1 MVITS
6 SAFMVPVIPVTDA
19 FLGVEK
25 SLMGRRWIARQSDER
40 RALMLSQRLGV
51 PEVIGRVLNAR
62 GIDLDEAESFLE
74 PTLKDLL
81 PDPAHLKDMDIA
93 AERLAA
99 AIMQGEQIAVFGDYD
114 VDGATSSALLKR
126 FLDFLG
132 AAVKVI
138 IPDRIKDG
146 YGPNTAAMLKLRE
159 EGASVVVTVDCGTT
173 SFEPLEAAMTAG
185 LDVIVVDHH
194 EAEPSLPKAL
204 AVINPNRLDDDSP
217 HGQMAAVGVTF
228 LLVVAVNRTL
238 NDAGWFRGRAK
249 PNPLD
254 WLDLVALGT
263 VCDVVP
269 LKGVNRA
276 YVSQGLKIMAKRA
289 NPGLVALADVAGIDE
304 APGAYHAGYVLGPRI
319 NAGGRV
325 GEAGL
330 GSRLL
335 SCNDKMEAT
344 RIAASLDKFNK
355 ERQEIEAK
363 VLEEANAQI
372 SEVDAQESSI
382 VIAVGEG
389 WHPGVVGIVASRL
402 KDRFDRPSLVIAL
415 NEGIGTGSGR
425 SVTGVDLGGAVIAA
439 RQAGI
444 LTKGGGHAMAAGL
457 SVEADRLDDLKTFLG
472 ERLAE
477 VMAGRPAVPGLSIDG
492 ALKVAGANMHLV
504 ETLAKVG
511 PFGSGNPEPRFV
523 VTNARIAYADPVGKD
538 QSHLRLTF
546 TDETGKRLNG
556 IAFRA
561 VETDMG
567 QALIKHGG
575 APFHIAGKIRIN
587 TWQGRS
593 SAQILVDD
601 AAAVW

>member
-1 MVITS
+1 MVTTS
-6 SAFMVPVIPVTDA
+6 SASPVLVTDA
-19 FLGVEK
+19 FLGVDK
-25 SLMGRRWIARQSDER
+25 SLMGRRWTLRKSDER
-40 RALMLSQRLGV
+40 TALMLAQRLGV
-51 PEVIGRVLNAR
+51 AEVIGRVLDAR
-62 GIDLDEAESFLE
+62 GIGLDDGESFLK

-93 AERLAA
+93 AERLAT
-99 AIMQGEQIAVFGDYD
+99 AIMQGEQIAIFGDYD

-126 FLDFLG
+126 FLDSLG
-132 AAVKVI
+132 ATSRVV

-146 YGPNTAAMLKLRE
+146 YGPNAPALLKLRE

-173 SFEPLEAAMTAG
+173 SFEPLQAAMDVG

-194 EAEPSLPKAL
+194 EAEPGLPKAL

-217 HGQMAAVGVTF
+217 HGAMAAVGVTF
-228 LLVVAVNRTL
+228 LVVVAVNRTL
-238 NDAGWFRGRAK
+238 REAGWFNERPAPDPR
-249 PNPLD
+249 D

-304 APGAYHAGYVLGPRI
+304 PPGSYHAGFVLGPRI

-335 SCNDKMEAT
+335 SSNDKMEVAD
-344 RIAASLDKFNK
+344 IAAKLDKFNK
-355 ERQEIEAK
+355 ERQDIEAK
-363 VLEEANAQI
+363 VLAEANGQI
-372 SEVDAQESSI
+372 DAAEAENAAI
-382 VIAVGEG
+382 VIATGEG

-415 NEGIGTGSGR
+415 NDGIGTGSGR
-425 SVTGVDLGGAVIAA
+425 SVSGVDLGGAVIAA

-457 SVEADRLDDLKTFLG
+457 TVDADRLDDLKDFLN

-477 VMAGRPAVPGLSIDG
+477 VMAGRPAIPGHSIDG
-492 ALKVAGANMHLV
+492 ALKVAGANMELV

-523 VTNARIAYADPVGKD
+523 ITNARIAHADPVGHD
-538 QSHLRLTF
+538 QSHLRLTL
-546 TDETGKRLNG
+546 TDETGKRLNA

-567 QALIKHGG
+567 QALLKHGG
-575 APFHIAGKIRIN
+575 APFHVCGKIRIN

-593 SAQILVDD
+593 SAQLLVDD

>member
-1 MVITS
+1 MWKHITS
-6 SAFMVPVIPVTDA
+6 LVALMAKA

-25 SLMGRRWIARQSDER
+25 SLMGRRWLARNCDVRMALTIA
-40 RALMLSQRLGV
+40 QRLDV
-51 PEVIGRVLNAR
+51 AEVVGRVLDAR
-62 GIDLDEAESFLE
+62 GVTLEGAEGFLN
-74 PTLKDLL
+74 PTLKDQL

-93 AERLAA
+93 AKRLSGAV
-99 AIMQGEQIAVFGDYD
+99 MGGEKIAVFGDYD

-126 FLDFLG
+126 FLDHVGG
-132 AAVKVI
+132 ATQVV

-146 YGPNTAAMLKLRE
+146 YGPNTKALLKLRE
-159 EGASVVVTVDCGTT
+159 EGTAVVVTVDCGTT
-173 SFEPLEAAMTAG
+173 SFEPLEVAMDAG

-194 EAEPSLPKAL
+194 EAEPSLPKAV
-204 AVINPNRLDDDSP
+204 AVINPNRLDDASP
-217 HGQMAAVGVTF
+217 HGQLAAVGVTF
-228 LLVVAVNRTL
+228 LLIVAVNRALRLADWYTERSEPDL
-238 NDAGWFRGRAK
+238 MQ
-249 PNPLD
+249 

-276 YVSQGLKIMAKRA
+276 LVTQGLKVMSKRA

-304 APGAYHAGYVLGPRI
+304 PPGAYHAGFVLGPRI

-325 GEAGL
+325 GKSDL

-335 SCNDKMEAT
+335 SSNDRIEAAE
-344 RIAASLDKFNK
+344 IAAALNTFNK

-363 VLEEANAQI
+363 VLEEANGQIDEVEAQ
-372 SEVDAQESSI
+372 AASI
-382 VIAVGEG
+382 VIVVGEG

-402 KDRFDRPSLVIAL
+402 KERFDRPSLVIAL
-415 NEGIGTGSGR
+415 NDGSGTGSGR
-425 SVTGVDLGGAVIAA
+425 SVSGIDLGGAIIAA

-444 LTKGGGHAMAAGL
+444 ITKGGGHAMAAGL
-457 SVEADRLDDLKTFLG
+457 SVDAERVEDLKVFLN
-472 ERLAE
+472 ERLAPA
-477 VMAGRPAVPGLSIDG
+477 MAGRPAVPGHSIDG
-492 ALKVAGANMHLV
+492 ALKVAGANMGLV

-523 VTNARIAYADPVGKD
+523 ITNATIAHADPVGQD
-538 QSHLRLTF
+538 QSHLRLSL
-546 TDETGKRLNG
+546 TDETRRRLNG

-567 QALIKHGG
+567 QALIHHGG
-575 APFHIAGKIRIN
+575 APFHVSGKIRIN

-593 SAQILVDD
+593 SVQLLVDD
-601 AAAVW
+601 AAPVW

>member
-1 MVITS
+1 MAHTG
-6 SAFMVPVIPVTDA
+6 DA
-19 FLGVEK
+19 FLGIEK
-25 SLMGRRWIARQSDER
+25 SLMGRRWSLRKSDER
-40 RALMLSQRLGV
+40 TALMLSQRLGV
-51 PEVIGRVLNAR
+51 PEVIGRVLDAR
-62 GIDLDEAESFLE
+62 GIGMEEAESFLN

-93 AERLAA
+93 AERIAT

-126 FLDFLG
+126 YFDTLG
-132 AAVKVI
+132 ATTKVV

-146 YGPNTAAMLKLRE
+146 YGPNTPALLKLRE
-159 EGASVVVTVDCGTT
+159 EGASLVVTVDCGTT
-173 SFEPLEAAMTAG
+173 SFEPLEAADQAG

-194 EAEPSLPKAL
+194 EAEPGLPRAA

-217 HGQMAAVGVTF
+217 HGQLAAVGVAF
-228 LLVVAVNRTL
+228 LLIVAINRTL
-238 NDAGWFRGRAK
+238 RQAGWFQRRTEPDLK
-249 PNPLD
+249 Q

-276 YVSQGLKIMAKRA
+276 LVAQGLKVMAGRA
-289 NPGLVALADVAGIDE
+289 NPGLVALSDISGIDE
-304 APGAYHAGYVLGPRI
+304 PPGTYHAGYILGPRI

-335 SCNDKMEAT
+335 SSNDKMEVAD
-344 RIAASLDKFNK
+344 IAAKLDTFNR
-355 ERQEIEAK
+355 ERQDIEAK
-363 VLEEANAQI
+363 VLEKASAQI
-372 SEVDAQESSI
+372 ADIDVENTPI
-382 VIAVGEG
+382 VVAAGEG

-402 KDRFDRPSLVIAL
+402 KDRFDRPSLVIGL
-415 NEGIGTGSGR
+415 NDGLGTGSGR
-425 SVTGVDLGGAVIAA
+425 SVSGVDLGAAVIAA

-457 SVEADRLDDLKTFLG
+457 TVEADRIEDLKAFLG
-472 ERLAE
+472 ERLAA
-477 VMAGRPAVPGLSIDG
+477 VMAERPAIPGLSIDG
-492 ALKVAGANMHLV
+492 GLKVAGANMGLV
-504 ETLAKVG
+504 ETLSKVA

-523 VTNARIAYADPVGKD
+523 VTNARIAHADPVGRD
-538 QSHLRLTF
+538 QSHLRLTL
-546 TDETGKRLNG
+546 TDETGKRLNA

-561 VETDMG
+561 VDTDMG
-567 QALIKHGG
+567 QALLKHGG
-575 APFHIAGKIRIN
+575 APFHVAGKIRIN

-593 SAQILVDD
+593 SAQLLVDD
-601 AAAVW
+601 AAPVW

>member
-1 MVITS
+1 
-6 SAFMVPVIPVTDA
+6 
-19 FLGVEK
+19 
-25 SLMGRRWIARQSDER
+25 MGRRWSLRKSDER
-40 RALMLSQRLGV
+40 TALMLSQRLGV
-51 PEVIGRVLNAR
+51 PEVIGRVLDAR
-62 GIDLDEAESFLE
+62 GIGMEEAESFLN

-93 AERLAA
+93 AERIAT

-126 FLDFLG
+126 YFDTLG
-132 AAVKVI
+132 ATTKVV

-146 YGPNTAAMLKLRE
+146 YGPNTPALLKLRE
-159 EGASVVVTVDCGTT
+159 EGASLVVTVDCGTT
-173 SFEPLEAAMTAG
+173 SFEPLEAADQAG

-194 EAEPSLPKAL
+194 EAEPGLPRAA

-217 HGQMAAVGVTF
+217 HGQLAAVGVAF
-228 LLVVAVNRTL
+228 LLIVAINRTL
-238 NDAGWFRGRAK
+238 RQAGWFQRRTEPDLK
-249 PNPLD
+249 Q

-276 YVSQGLKIMAKRA
+276 LVAQGLKVMAGRA
-289 NPGLVALADVAGIDE
+289 NPGLVALSDISGIDE
-304 APGAYHAGYVLGPRI
+304 PPGTYHAGYILGPRI

-335 SCNDKMEAT
+335 SSNDKMEVAD
-344 RIAASLDKFNK
+344 IAAKLDTFNR
-355 ERQEIEAK
+355 ERQDIEAK
-363 VLEEANAQI
+363 VLEKASAQI
-372 SEVDAQESSI
+372 ADIDVENTPI
-382 VIAVGEG
+382 VVAAGEG

-402 KDRFDRPSLVIAL
+402 KDRFDRPSLVIGL
-415 NEGIGTGSGR
+415 NDGLGTGSGR
-425 SVTGVDLGGAVIAA
+425 SVSGVDLGAAVIAA

-457 SVEADRLDDLKTFLG
+457 TVEADRIEDLKAFLG
-472 ERLAE
+472 ERLAA
-477 VMAGRPAVPGLSIDG
+477 VMAERPAIPGLSIDG
-492 ALKVAGANMHLV
+492 GLKVAGANMGLV
-504 ETLAKVG
+504 ETLSKVA

-523 VTNARIAYADPVGKD
+523 VTNARIAHADPVGRD
-538 QSHLRLTF
+538 QSHLRLTL
-546 TDETGKRLNG
+546 TDETGKRLNA

-561 VETDMG
+561 VDTDMG
-567 QALIKHGG
+567 QALLKHGG
-575 APFHIAGKIRIN
+575 APFHVAGKIRIN

-593 SAQILVDD
+593 SAQLLVDD
-601 AAAVW
+601 AAPVW

>member
-1 MVITS
+1 MT
-6 SAFMVPVIPVTDA
+6 AP
-19 FLGVEK
+19 FLGVEE
-25 SLMGRRWIARQSDER
+25 SLMGRHWTLRQSDER
-40 RALMLSQRLGV
+40 TALVLSQRLGV
-51 PEVIGRVLNAR
+51 PEVIGRVLDAR
-62 GIDLDEAESFLE
+62 GIGLDTAESFLN

-93 AERLAA
+93 AERLAT

-126 FLDFLG
+126 FLDSLG
-132 AAVKVI
+132 ANSKVI

-146 YGPNTAAMLKLRE
+146 YGPNTPAMLKLRE

-173 SFEPLEAAMTAG
+173 SFEPLEAAMEAG

-194 EAEPSLPKAL
+194 EAEPSLPKAT

-217 HGQMAAVGVTF
+217 HGSLAAVGVTF
-228 LLVVAVNRTL
+228 LFIVAINRTL
-238 NDAGWFRGRAK
+238 NEAGWFKNRPK

-276 YVSQGLKIMAKRA
+276 FVSQGLKIMARRA
-289 NPGLVALADVAGIDE
+289 NPGLVALSDIAGIDE
-304 APGAYHAGYVLGPRI
+304 PPGAYHAGFILGPRI

-335 SCNDKMEAT
+335 SSNDKMD
-344 RIAASLDKFNK
+344 AADLAARLDKFNR
-355 ERQEIEAK
+355 ERQDIEAG
-363 VLEEANAQI
+363 VLEEADAQI
-372 SEVDAQESSI
+372 NEIDAKNAAI
-382 VIAVGEG
+382 VIAAGEG

-402 KDRFDRPSLVIAL
+402 KERFDRPSMVIAL
-415 NEGIGTGSGR
+415 NDGVGTGSGR
-425 SVTGVDLGGAVIAA
+425 SVQGVDLGGAVIAA

-444 LTKGGGHAMAAGL
+444 LSKGGGHAMAAGL
-457 SVEADRLDDLKTFLG
+457 TVDVDRLDDLRAFLN
-472 ERLAE
+472 ERLAD
-477 VMAGRPAVPGLSIDG
+477 VMAGRPAIPGHNIDG
-492 ALKVAGANMHLV
+492 ALKVAGANMGLV

-523 VTNARIAYADPVGKD
+523 ITNARVAYADPVGKD

-561 VETDMG
+561 VDTDMG

-601 AAAVW
+601 AAVVW

>member
-1 MVITS
+1 MSMDTTNSV
-6 SAFMVPVIPVTDA
+6 APAEA

-25 SLMGRRWIARQSDER
+25 SLMGRRWSLRMSDER
-40 RALMLSQRLGV
+40 TAMMLSQRLGV
-51 PEVIGRVLNAR
+51 AEVIGRVLNAR
-62 GIDLDEAESFLE
+62 GIALEDAESFLN

-81 PDPAHLKDMDIA
+81 PDPNHLKDMDVA
-93 AERLAA
+93 AERLAR

-126 FLDFLG
+126 FFDSVG
-132 AAVKVI
+132 ALSKVV

-146 YGPNTAAMLKLRE
+146 YGPNTPMLLKLRE
-159 EGASVVVTVDCGTT
+159 EGACVVVTVDCGTT
-173 SFEPLEAAMTAG
+173 SFEPLEAASSVG

-194 EAEPSLPKAL
+194 VAEASLPKAVAL
-204 AVINPNRLDDDSP
+204 INPNRLDEQSP
-217 HGQMAAVGVTF
+217 HGHMAAVGVTF
-228 LLVVAVNRTL
+228 LLVVALNRSL
-238 NDAGWFRGRAK
+238 RQAGWYESRGEPDLK
-249 PNPLD
+249 Q

-276 YVSQGLKIMAKRA
+276 FVTQGLKVMAARGNA
-289 NPGLVALADVAGIDE
+289 GLAALADSAGIDE
-304 APGAYHAGYVLGPRI
+304 TPGSYHAGYILGPRI

-325 GEAGL
+325 GESGL

-335 SCNDKMEAT
+335 SCDDKLEAAEISA
-344 RIAASLDKFNK
+344 RLEQFNK
-355 ERQEIEAK
+355 ERQDIEAT
-363 VLEEANAQI
+363 VLSEANEQI
-372 SEVDAQESSI
+372 DEAAAEAAPIII
-382 VIAVGEG
+382 VAGEG

-402 KDRFDRPSLVIAL
+402 KERFDRPSLVIAL

-425 SVTGVDLGGAVIAA
+425 SVSGVDLGSAVIAA

-444 LTKGGGHAMAAGL
+444 IEKGGGHAMAAGL
-457 SVEADRLDDLKTFLG
+457 SVKADRLQDLKDFLG
-472 ERLAE
+472 ERLAA
-477 VMAGRPAVPGLSIDG
+477 VMAARPAVPGLAMDG
-492 ALKVAGANMHLV
+492 ALKVSGANLALV

-511 PFGSGNPEPRFV
+511 PFGSGNAEPRFV
-523 VTNARIAYADPVGKD
+523 ITNARIAFADPVGRD
-538 QSHLRLTF
+538 QSHLRLSL
-546 TDETGKRLNG
+546 TDETGNRLSG

-561 VETDMG
+561 VDTDMG
-567 QALIKHGG
+567 QALIHHGG

>member
-1 MVITS
+1 MSMDTTS
-6 SAFMVPVIPVTDA
+6 SAAPAEA

-25 SLMGRRWIARQSDER
+25 SLMGRRWSLRMSDER
-40 RALMLSQRLGV
+40 TAMMLSQRLGV
-51 PEVIGRVLNAR
+51 AEVIGRVLNAR
-62 GIDLDEAESFLE
+62 GIALEDAESFLN

-81 PDPAHLKDMDIA
+81 PDPGHLKDMDVA
-93 AERLAA
+93 VGRLAR
-99 AIMQGEQIAVFGDYD
+99 AITAGEQIAVFGDYD

-126 FLDFLG
+126 FFDSVG
-132 AAVKVI
+132 ALSKVV

-146 YGPNTAAMLKLRE
+146 YGPNTPMLLKLRE
-159 EGASVVVTVDCGTT
+159 EGACVVVTVDCGTT
-173 SFEPLEAAMTAG
+173 SFEPLEAAASAG

-194 EAEPSLPKAL
+194 VAEVSLPKAVAL
-204 AVINPNRLDDDSP
+204 INPNRLDEQSP
-217 HGQMAAVGVTF
+217 HGHMAAVGVTF
-228 LLVVAVNRTL
+228 LLVVALNRKL
-238 NDAGWFRGRAK
+238 RQAGWYESRGEPDLK
-249 PNPLD
+249 Q

-276 YVSQGLKIMAKRA
+276 FVTQGLKVMAARGNA
-289 NPGLVALADVAGIDE
+289 GLAALADSAGIDE
-304 APGAYHAGYVLGPRI
+304 TPGSYHAGYILGPRI

-325 GEAGL
+325 GESGL

-335 SCNDKMEAT
+335 SCDDKLEAAEISA
-344 RIAASLDKFNK
+344 RLEQFNK
-355 ERQEIEAK
+355 ERQDIEAT
-363 VLEEANAQI
+363 VLSEANEQI
-372 SEVDAQESSI
+372 DEAAAEAAPIII
-382 VIAVGEG
+382 VAGEG

-402 KDRFDRPSLVIAL
+402 KERFDRPSLVIAL

-425 SVTGVDLGGAVIAA
+425 SVSGVDLGSAVIAA

-444 LTKGGGHAMAAGL
+444 IEKGGGHAMAAGL
-457 SVEADRLDDLKTFLG
+457 SVKADRLQDLKDFLG
-472 ERLAE
+472 ERLAA
-477 VMAGRPAVPGLSIDG
+477 VMAARPAVPGLAMDG
-492 ALKVAGANMHLV
+492 ALKVSGANLALV

-511 PFGSGNPEPRFV
+511 PFGSGNAEPRFV
-523 VTNARIAYADPVGKD
+523 ITNARIAFADPVGRD
-538 QSHLRLTF
+538 QSHLRLSL
-546 TDETGKRLNG
+546 TDETGNRLSG

-561 VETDMG
+561 VDTDMG
-567 QALIKHGG
+567 QALIHHGG

>member
-1 MVITS
+1 MWMAITS
-6 SAFMVPVIPVTDA
+6 LASPVPVTDA

-25 SLMGRRWIARQSDER
+25 SLMGRRWVARKSDER
-40 RALMLSQRLGV
+40 TALMLAQRLGV
-51 PEVIGRVLNAR
+51 PEVIGRVLDAR
-62 GIDLDEAESFLE
+62 GIGLDEAESFLN

-81 PDPAHLKDMDIA
+81 PDPAHLNDMDIA

-99 AIMQGEQIAVFGDYD
+99 AVMQGEQIAVFGDYD

-126 FLDFLG
+126 FFDELD
-132 AAVKVI
+132 ANSKVI

-146 YGPNTAAMLKLRE
+146 YGPNTPALLKLRA

-173 SFEPLEAAMTAG
+173 SFEPLEAAMGVG

-194 EAEPSLPKAL
+194 EAEPNLPKAL
-204 AVINPNRLDDDSP
+204 AVINPNRLDDASP

-238 NDAGWFRGRAK
+238 NNAGWFKERRK
-249 PNPLD
+249 PDPRD

-304 APGAYHAGYVLGPRI
+304 PPGTYHAGYILGPRI

-335 SCNDKMEAT
+335 SSNDKMEVSQ
-344 RIAASLDKFNK
+344 IAASLNVFNK
-355 ERQEIEAK
+355 ERQDIEAR
-363 VLEEANAQI
+363 VLQEANEQIDDAAAQ
-372 SEVDAQESSI
+372 AAAI

-402 KDRFDRPSLVIAL
+402 KERFDRPSLVIAL
-415 NEGIGTGSGR
+415 NDGVGTGSGR
-425 SVTGVDLGGAVIAA
+425 SVSGVDLGGAVIAA

-457 SVEADRLDDLKTFLG
+457 SIDVDRLDDLKVFLN
-472 ERLAE
+472 ERLAD
-477 VMAGRPAVPGLSIDG
+477 VMAGRPAIPGHSIDG
-492 ALKVAGANMHLV
+492 ALKVAGANMVLV
-504 ETLAKVG
+504 ETLAQVG

-523 VTNARIAYADPVGKD
+523 ITNARIAHADPVGQD
-538 QSHLRLTF
+538 QRHLRLTL
-546 TDETGKRLNG
+546 TDETGKRLNA
-556 IAFRA
+556 IAFGA

-567 QALIKHGG
+567 QALLKHGG

-593 SAQILVDD
+593 SAQMLVDD